1 MTFAT
6 RYAKLELRAAGDN
19 AKPGTIEGYAS
30 VFGNLN
36 SYGEKFAPGAFD
48 KTLLEHRQAGTMP
61 KMLYMHDVRRPCGRW
76 VDMQPDGA
84 GLRVTGEFL
93 LSVPDGA
100 LAYELVKSRAV
111 DGLSIGFWHE
121 VCELDETGDDAV
133 LIVKQAKLLEVS
145 VVTFPSDELAKAQ
158 VVRHAFERG
167 NMPTIRE
174 IEHGLRDALGLSARE
189 AKALLAGGYKSLT
202 NERDAQASEQQAQP
216 ELLDMLSRL
225 SNTLKGIPL

>member
-1 MTFAT
+1 MTFST
-6 RYAKLELRAAGDN
+6 RHTKFELRAVGDN

-61 KMLYMHDVRRPCGRW
+61 KMLYMHDTRRPCGRW
-76 VDMQPDGA
+76 TDMQPDGA
-84 GLRVTGEFL
+84 GLRVSGEFL
-93 LSVPDGA
+93 LSVPDGV
-100 LAYELVKSRAV
+100 LAYELVKSRAI
-111 DGLSIGFWHE
+111 DGLSIGFWPE
-121 VCELDETGDDAV
+121 VCECDESGDDIT
-133 LIVKQAKLLEVS
+133 LTIKQAKLAEVS
-145 VVTFPSDELAKAQ
+145 IVTFPSDDLAKAQ
-158 VVRHAFERG
+158 VVRSAFARG
-167 NMPTIRE
+167 NTPTIRE

-216 ELLDMLSRL
+216 ELLDMLSKL
-225 SNTLKGIPL
+225 SNTLKR